1 MKTIKQWIIH
11 KWYFRHFDKIF
22 NTFDKMVNKVYKAEK
37 KKNPNVNKDELR
49 LEMWDSLHDRA
60 KQMWQWNIILNK

>member
-11 KWYFRHFDKIF
+11 KWCFRHFDKIF
-22 NTFDKMVNKVYKAEK
+22 KTFDKMVDEVYKTEK

-49 LEMWDSLHDRA
+49 LKMWNFLHDTAER
-60 KQMWQWNIILNK
+60 KWQWNIILDK

>member
-11 KWYFRHFDKIF
+11 KWCFRHFDKIF
-22 NTFDKMVNKVYKAEK
+22 KTFDKMVDEAYKAEK

-49 LEMWDSLHDRA
+49 LEMWNFLYDIARQ
-60 KQMWQWNIILNK
+60 KWQWNIILDK